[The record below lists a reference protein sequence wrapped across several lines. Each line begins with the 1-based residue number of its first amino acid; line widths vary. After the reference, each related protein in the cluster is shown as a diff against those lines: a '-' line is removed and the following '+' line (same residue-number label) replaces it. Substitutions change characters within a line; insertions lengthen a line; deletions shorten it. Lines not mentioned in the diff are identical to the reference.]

1 MKIMRN
7 KILPMLLVTAA
18 AFWMTGCGQ
27 REGEQ
32 QKETQVQPPIQIET
46 ETPTEA
52 IVIAEVMTEA
62 PTEAVTEV
70 MTEAPTEAPTEP
82 ARVFPENL
90 TSDEEQEYETELP
103 GSVTYYANDDINIR
117 LTPDTENS
125 DNIVS
130 SYDQGEEVV
139 VIGETPH
146 WYKVSKEDWTGYV
159 YKNNLSET
167 AVDPKTPEERSEAAE
182 NAPAVTVPA
191 AGAETANDYAESFT
205 IQMASDANIRAEASD
220 QGNIIGTVAEG
231 SVITAVGESDNWYRV
246 DVDGTVGYVS
256 KNLVLQ

>member
-1 MKIMRN
+1 
-7 KILPMLLVTAA
+7 MLVVTAA

-27 REGEQ
+27 REGTP
-32 QKETQVQPPIQIET
+32 QKETQAAPPIQIET
-46 ETPTEA
+46 EMPTEA
-52 IVIAEVMTEA
+52 IVITEVQTEA

-82 ARVFPENL
+82 ARVFPDNL
-90 TSDEEQEYETELP
+90 SAEEEQEYESELT

-139 VIGETPH
+139 VIGETPN

-159 YKNNLSET
+159 YKTNLSET
-167 AVDPKTPEERSEAAE
+167 TVDPKTPEERSEAAE
-182 NAPAVTVPA
+182 AAEAAPAPENEPVTVPA
-191 AGAETANDYAESFT
+191 ASAEAASDYAESFT
-205 IQMASDANIRAEASD
+205 IQMASDANLRAEASD
-220 QGNIIGTVAEG
+220 QGNIIGAVSEG
-231 SVITAVGESDNWYRV
+231 SVVTALGETDNWYRV
-246 DVDGTVGYVS
+246 DVDGTIGYVS
-256 KNLVLQ
+256 KNLVAQ